1 VDTNLYELSLQK
13 KSSLRLSV
21 SLLKEIAVGFS
32 TLLKQR
38 ERGKEELRE
47 IASVAC
53 GNLSMTEEGGRCR

>member
-1 VDTNLYELSLQK
+1 M
-13 KSSLRLSV
+13 SV